1 MQGLQCAGSGGV
13 GTRRGDR
20 PVACRIAATI
30 HLHLRGASWSCSSV
44 EMDAEQ
50 RAGDDSVDDDDDH
63 DHHKQEK

>member
-20 PVACRIAATI
+20 PVACR
-30 HLHLRGASWSCSSV
+30 LRGASWSCSSV
-44 EMDAEQ
+44 EIDTEQ
-50 RAGDDSVDDDDDH
+50 RAGDDSVDDDDDDDV